1 MELTVTE
8 TKKGRINIHADGEY
22 LFTVPALLWY
32 ACELCGRR
40 EAEPEEL
47 EALRLLGEARDAYD
61 KALRL
66 LGMRAHGERELRLK
80 LRQRYSPEAVDDAV
94 AKLTENGLL
103 DDAAFAESLAEELYR
118 RKRYAPDRIYTELL
132 KKGVDAETAKNAL
145 NSIDIDKKQGIID
158 IITKMRL
165 PETLTRKEKDRLLRR
180 LLQAGYSMREIREA
194 VEFDAEPEEIE

>member
-1 MELTVTE
+1 M
-8 TKKGRINIHADGEY
+8 
-22 LFTVPALLWY
+22 FTVPALLWY

-145 NSIDIDKKQGIID
+145 NSIDIDRKQGIID

-165 PETLTRKEKDRLLRR
+165 PKTLTRKEKDRLLRR
-180 LLQAGYSMREIREA
+180 LLQAGYSMREIREV